1 MSYWSS
7 KNRVRKS
14 LALLAALMPAFLGL
28 LHRPASLAQSPTP
41 VQSALADKL
50 QFDVVSIRQNKSGPQ
65 EGGGDEPSVNVP
77 SGPEDT
83 FRNTGGVYSAVNM
96 PLNSFISFAYKVT
109 TNQRAAFRDSLPDWA
124 KTEGFNLQARTDN
137 PNVTKDQMR
146 EMMRSLLA
154 DRFKLV
160 VHYETRQVPVFAVV
174 LAKPG
179 TLGPFLRQH
188 PADQP
193 CPRIAPPLGQL
204 GPDAPPPSPRTMDD
218 GFPAIC
224 GAFDRLEPT
233 TPGLRRE
240 GSRDMPLSM
249 MVTAF
254 SGLGNLGRPAV
265 DQTGLIGNFDWVIEF
280 LQEAPDQD
288 HPEISGPR
296 FQEALKKQLGLKL
309 VPEKAPVS
317 FLFVDHV
324 EHPSAN

>member
-1 MSYWSS
+1 MG
-7 KNRVRKS
+7 KA
-14 LALLAALMPAFLGL
+14 LALFAAAMPAALSL
-28 LHRPASLAQSPTP
+28 LHQPSSLAQSPTT

-50 QFDVVSIRQNKSGPQ
+50 QFDVVSVRQNRSGPQ
-65 EGGGDEPSVNVP
+65 GDGGDEPSVNVP
-77 SGPEDT
+77 GGPEDT
-83 FRNTGGVYSAVNM
+83 FRNTGGVYSALNM

-109 TNQRAAFRDSLPDWA
+109 TSQRAAFRESLPDWA
-124 KTEGFNLQARTDN
+124 KTEGFNIQARTDN
-137 PNVTKDQMR
+137 HNVTKDQMR

-179 TLGPFLRQH
+179 TLGPLLRQH

-193 CPRIAPPLGQL
+193 CPRVAPPLGQD
-204 GPDAPPPSPRTMDD
+204 GPEAPPPPPRTMDD

-240 GSRDMPLSM
+240 GSRDMPLAM

-254 SGLGNLGRPAV
+254 RG
-265 DQTGLIGNFDWVIEF
+265 W
-280 LQEAPDQD
+280 
-288 HPEISGPR
+288 EISGVPR
-296 FQEALKKQLGLKL
+296 STRPDSPATSTGSLNSCKRPPTRTTRKTR
-309 VPEKAPVS
+309 VPG
-317 FLFVDHV
+317 FRRL
-324 EHPSAN
+324 